1 MRSSYMRD
9 LRDLQQWTQ
18 SVKELG
24 RERQKRMLDYFQR
37 LIRENFIY
45 NFHQDELSYQTKEE
59 QQFSLRFAPFINE
72 INVIGIMDELSDAQR
87 DIEQNVNAQM
97 VFFDFALKMIILL
110 KR

>member
-1 MRSSYMRD
+1 
-9 LRDLQQWTQ
+9 
-18 SVKELG
+18 
-24 RERQKRMLDYFQR
+24 MLDYFQR

-59 QQFSLRFAPFINE
+59 QQFSLKFAPFINE